1 MFIIKIP
8 AVPVNCTKISM
19 IKNYTHTHLLWF
31 RIRLFSLYFSTV
43 HSKHRET
50 IRQRENY
57 RNDAYNLKK
66 QQQPTDHPK
75 IYFHY
80 LCTTQVLLEL
90 SCFTYCSFSHFR
102 IKNHHHQLRLLL
114 FSSSIVFV
122 NIPKIIT
129 TTFLATLLLEK
140 LLYHQL
146 KSRLL

>member
-1 MFIIKIP
+1 MKKKFIITFIFKIP

-31 RIRLFSLYFSTV
+31 RIRLSLSLYFSTV

-66 QQQPTDHPK
+66 QQPVDPPK

-90 SCFTYCSFSHFR
+90 SYIALLTVLFLIFELKIIIINSSSSFF
-102 IKNHHHQLRLLL
+102 
-114 FSSSIVFV
+114 SSIVFV
-122 NIPKIIT
+122 NIPK
-129 TTFLATLLLEK
+129 K
-140 LLYHQL
+140 
-146 KSRLL
+146 